1 MDGTV
6 DVTGTVGSS
15 LAIGW
20 RKGTATC
27 AIFVFDVEW
36 TELLFNDIAVSLV
49 VKDKPDVLWKGEIE
63 AVDSIIAVSCEAC
76 FLSETLT

>member
-1 MDGTV
+1 MDGAV
-6 DVTGTVGSS
+6 DVTGTVGSL

-20 RKGTATC
+20 RKGSTTC

-36 TELLFNDIAVSLV
+36 AELLFNDIAVSLV
-49 VKDKPDVLWKGEIE
+49 VNDQPDVLWKGEIE
-63 AVDSIIAVSCEAC
+63 AVDSTIAVSCEAC